1 VYGRELD
8 AHIHKRFMVLCDRL
22 TRLLKHELHRSLQQ
36 LHIQAASQQLPP
48 SLLLRTLG
56 PTLHST

>member
-1 VYGRELD
+1 
-8 AHIHKRFMVLCDRL
+8 MVLCDRL